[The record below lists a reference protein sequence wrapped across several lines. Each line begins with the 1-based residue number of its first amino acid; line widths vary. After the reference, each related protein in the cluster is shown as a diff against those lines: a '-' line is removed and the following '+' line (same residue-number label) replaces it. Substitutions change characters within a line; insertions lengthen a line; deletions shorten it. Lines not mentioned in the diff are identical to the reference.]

1 MSANSAA
8 KEPLSQQRI
17 LLTWLPLAASWLL
30 MALEMPYVNAALARL
45 PNSVHMI
52 AAFGLAASLSIT
64 IESPVISLLSTSTAL
79 ARSRQ
84 NYLMLR
90 RFTQHL
96 MIATTI
102 LHILLG
108 WSPLFDLVVRDWLG
122 VPASLL
128 ASVQLGLKL
137 MAVWSAAIAWRRF
150 RQGIL
155 IRFGQSHFVGKGTLV
170 RLLASA
176 GTATLLAV
184 FTNGLATL
192 GAFPSVAIGT
202 LALSLGVVAEAIYA
216 QLVSAPLVAEHFG
229 AEQSKASHLSYREL
243 VGFHWPL
250 AASNLLF
257 LFTQPLIAAALARS
271 PEPEVALAAW
281 PVLNG
286 LFFIS
291 RSLEMALPEVVIAH
305 HDEPGSQAALTRFS
319 YIVGLVCTGLL
330 ALVAFTP
337 LSDVYFRT
345 LIGVDAELA
354 LIAERGARLGVLLP
368 LAMAAVCL
376 ARGLLT
382 SRRITRPQ
390 AYAMA
395 LELAV
400 LAAVLVAS
408 VLLRWPSVPAAAAGL
423 TLSMSAEAL
432 YLGALARKPHT
443 QPQAAAWQ
451 AEPIEP

>member
-8 KEPLSQQRI
+8 KELLSQRRI

-96 MIATTI
+96 MVATTI

-184 FTNGLATL
+184 FTRMPG
-192 GAFPSVAIGT
+192 VAIGT

-216 QLVSAPLVAEHFG
+216 QLVSAPLVAEHFSV
-229 AEQSKASHLSYREL
+229 ERSKVPHLSYREL

-291 RSLEMALPEVVIAH
+291 RSLEMALPEVIIAH

-319 YIVGLVCTGLL
+319 YTVGLVCTGLL

-337 LSDVYFRT
+337 LSDAYFRT

>member
-1 MSANSAA
+1 MQSPTP
-8 KEPLSQQRI
+8 PLTQKRI

-30 MALEMPYVNAALARL
+30 MALEMPYINAALARL
-45 PNSVHMI
+45 PQSVHMI
-52 AAFGLAASLSIT
+52 AAFGIAASLSIT

-96 MIATTI
+96 MVLTTL

-108 WSPLFDLVVRDWLG
+108 WSPLFDWVVRGWMG

-128 ASVQLGLKL
+128 PSVQLGLQL

-155 IRFGQSHFVGKGTLV
+155 IRFGQSQYVGKGTLV

-176 GTATLLAV
+176 GSATLLAL
-184 FTNGLATL
+184 FTPMPGV
-192 GAFPSVAIGT
+192 GIGT
-202 LALSLGVVAEAIYA
+202 LALSLGVVAEALYA
-216 QLVSAPLVAEHFG
+216 QQVSARLVAERFG
-229 AEQSKASHLSYREL
+229 ADSSQAAPELSYGAL
-243 VGFHWPL
+243 VNFHWPL
-250 AASNLLF
+250 AMSNLLF

-271 PEPEVALAAW
+271 PEPETALAAW

-286 LFFIS
+286 LFFLS
-291 RSLEMALPEVVIAH
+291 RSLEMAIPEVTIALY
-305 HDEPGSQAALTRFS
+305 DEPGSQAALRRFS
-319 YIVGLVCTGLL
+319 YRVGLAASLL
-330 ALVAFTP
+330 LTLVAFTP
-337 LSDVYFRT
+337 LSDFYFHT
-345 LIGVDAELA
+345 LIGVDGQLAALAEG
-354 LIAERGARLGVLLP
+354 GARLGVLLP

-382 SRRITRPQ
+382 AQRITRPQ

-400 LAAVLVAS
+400 LAGVLAGGVA
-408 VLLRWPSVPAAAAGL
+408 LGLPSIPTAAAAL
-423 TLSMSAEAL
+423 TLSMATEAI
-432 YLGALARKPHT
+432 YLGTLAHKAPI
-443 QPQAAAWQ
+443 PAAALPLQ
-451 AEPIEP
+451 N